1 MTPLMLAAVSSA
13 RETARFLLSAGA
25 STNVLD
31 SDGRPALYCALQS
44 GDTVIAE
51 WLAETTTA
59 GEARV

>member
-1 MTPLMLAAVSSA
+1 MLAALLSA

-25 STNVLD
+25 STNILD
-31 SDGRPALYCALQS
+31 SNGWPALYCALAS
-44 GDTVIAE
+44 GDSVIAE